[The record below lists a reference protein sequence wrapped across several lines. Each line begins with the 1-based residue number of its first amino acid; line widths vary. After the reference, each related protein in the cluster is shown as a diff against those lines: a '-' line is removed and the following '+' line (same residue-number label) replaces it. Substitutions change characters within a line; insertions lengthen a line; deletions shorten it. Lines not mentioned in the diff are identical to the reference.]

1 MYFHFVTDGLSF
13 QHQADLLSIE
23 KAMSEIPR
31 SAYAVFE
38 LKACGFR
45 FHRGPEA
52 ALEFLKTRLSVFH
65 MVPLENLLESTG
77 FDLETLVKLIKRVPV
92 VLKARPQ

>member
-1 MYFHFVTDGLSF
+1 MNFHFVTDGLSA
-13 QHQADLLSIE
+13 QHQDDLTTIE

-38 LKACGFR
+38 LKACGLR

-77 FDLETLVKLIKRVPV
+77 FDLETLAKLIKRVPIG
-92 VLKARPQ
+92 LKARTQ